1 MILLTKSA
9 EHDFLNEE
17 WCDRLVAEGVKMTD
31 ASYYLVKI
39 CGETWI
45 ISEEEYEEYR
55 EYQPKP
61 TYTLSDMIYKFNE
74 YAYSIKDGTTY
85 LWGGVNFVKDAP
97 FYIWAYY
104 PNREKFD
111 QKDKYPLG
119 EFEGK
124 NFMEAIADTPIIAA
138 ARFLINCKKL
148 NIPIVHGAD
157 DKRKEL

>member
-61 TYTLSDMIYKFNE
+61 TYTLSDMIYK
-74 YAYSIKDGTTY
+74 I
-85 LWGGVNFVKDAP
+85 
-97 FYIWAYY
+97 
-104 PNREKFD
+104 
-111 QKDKYPLG
+111 
-119 EFEGK
+119 
-124 NFMEAIADTPIIAA
+124 
-138 ARFLINCKKL
+138 
-148 NIPIVHGAD
+148 
-157 DKRKEL
+157 